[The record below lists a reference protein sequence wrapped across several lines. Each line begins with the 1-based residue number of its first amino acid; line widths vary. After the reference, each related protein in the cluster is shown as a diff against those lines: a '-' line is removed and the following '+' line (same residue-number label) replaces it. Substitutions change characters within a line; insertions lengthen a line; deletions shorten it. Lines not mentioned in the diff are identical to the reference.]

1 MRTMKRLLN
10 DYQFNS
16 DMQYYEM
23 IVDSIINGQ
32 RTQAKEQFKAM
43 PNEDKQRFVSAIF
56 SYWDSGLSESDK
68 LLFVTPIK

>member
-10 DYQFNS
+10 DYQLNS

-23 IVDSIINGQ
+23 IVESVINGQ
-32 RTQAKEQFKAM
+32 RTQAKELFKAM
-43 PNEDKQRFVSAIF
+43 PKEDKERFINSIF
-56 SYWDSGLSESDK
+56 GYWDSGLSDSDK